1 MSHKTFCR
9 PCLGSFIPP
18 RTTTEHLQVRRA
30 DLEPACLHVLKIARH
45 WLDNTEC
52 CYNVEIQSRY
62 YLQTIMH
69 FSVEEIHKRM
79 KNLQAQY
86 GRIMKTPPSGSGV
99 KARTPRQEWLVK
111 RLGFLKV
118 HIKGR
123 DTISSYQV
131 H

>member
-1 MSHKTFCR
+1 MFKQFYSSKNAYD
-9 PCLGSFIPP
+9 P
-18 RTTTEHLQVRRA
+18 TEHLQVRHA
-30 DLEPACLHVLKIARH
+30 DLEPTCLQVLKIARLPIRH
-45 WLDNTEC
+45 WFDNIEC

-62 YLQTIMH
+62 YLRTIMH
-69 FSVEEIHKRM
+69 FSAEEIHKRI
-79 KNLQAQY
+79 KNLRTQY

-118 HIKGR
+118 HIKRR